1 MFDGMY
7 NRNPVYGYGQPTP
20 PTSYAMGMYNRP
32 ASGNQIT
39 WVMGI
44 ENAKTFPI
52 APNTTVL
59 LMDSEAQKFYIK
71 SSDVNGMCSL
81 ETYAFE
87 KCADPMTKTAAPDLD
102 KYVTRAEFEAA
113 LAKLVPQ
120 EASVEQSQPQRQS
133 LI

>member
-1 MFDGMY
+1 
-7 NRNPVYGYGQPTP
+7 
-20 PTSYAMGMYNRP
+20 
-32 ASGNQIT
+32 
-39 WVMGI
+39 MGI

-71 SSDVNGMCSL
+71 SSDMNGMCNL
-81 ETYAFE
+81 ETYSFE
-87 KCADPMTKTAAPDLD
+87 KCVDPMTKPVAPDLD

-120 EASVEQSQPQRQS
+120 EVPVEQPQTQPQPQRQS

>member
-1 MFDGMY
+1 MREGMGAMPVPFCYVRRNSKMFDGMY

-59 LMDSEAQKFYIK
+59 LMF
-71 SSDVNGMCSL
+71 M
-81 ETYAFE
+81 
-87 KCADPMTKTAAPDLD
+87 
-102 KYVTRAEFEAA
+102 
-113 LAKLVPQ
+113 LAVMRL
-120 EASVEQSQPQRQS
+120 
-133 LI
+133 